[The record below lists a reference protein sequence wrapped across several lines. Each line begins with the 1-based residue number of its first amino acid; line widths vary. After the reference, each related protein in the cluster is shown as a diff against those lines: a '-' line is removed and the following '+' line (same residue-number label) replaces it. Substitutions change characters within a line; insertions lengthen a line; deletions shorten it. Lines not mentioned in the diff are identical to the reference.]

1 MANVNESTQQLEIQT
16 LLTARLYE
24 PRDKSLIDDIEFL
37 KMHPVTLYPKMWKE
51 IKSGRRV
58 VVNKMITT
66 AYCTFLALM
75 HQTETA
81 LIGDF
86 KYHHSGIGVG
96 VEAVGNTGLGTPV
109 EDARNIGTQVA
120 AGVTYTSVATTTYTA
135 GYCPAAIT
143 EHGLFNDPGAGGPP
157 VTGPT
162 LMDRSVFAAIN
173 VITGNQIEWTYVI
186 TFVAG
191 G

>member
-1 MANVNESTQQLEIQT
+1 MENENVGNIGVMRT
-16 LLTARLYE
+16 LLVARLFE
-24 PRDKSLIDDIEFL
+24 PKDKSLMNDTDFL
-37 KMHPVTLYPKMWKE
+37 KAHPVTLYPNMWKE
-51 IKSGRRV
+51 IKSGRRN
-58 VVNKMITT
+58 VVNKKITT

-86 KYHHSGIGVG
+86 KYHHSGTGGAGGEFITDVG
-96 VEAVGNTGLGTPV
+96 LVAPV
-109 EDARNIGTQVA
+109 ENARDIGTQVA
-120 AGVTYTSVATTTYTA
+120 AGVTYTSVATTTYTGA
-135 GYCPAAIT
+135 YAPCAIS
-143 EHGLFNDPGAGGPP
+143 EHGLFDAVGAGGPP

-162 LMDRSVFAAIN
+162 LMDRSTFADIN
-173 VITGNQIEWTYVI
+173 VITGNQIQWTFAI

>member
-1 MANVNESTQQLEIQT
+1 MANANESKLGYGT
-16 LLTARLYE
+16 LLVARLFE
-24 PRDKSLIDDIEFL
+24 PRDRSLMDDIEFL
-37 KMHPVTLYPKMWKE
+37 KAHPVTLYPKLWKE
-51 IKSGRRV
+51 IKSGRRR
-58 VVNKMITT
+58 VVNRKITT
-66 AYCTFLALM
+66 AYCTFIALM

-86 KYHHSGIGVG
+86 KYHHSGTGGAGGEFITD
-96 VEAVGNTGLGTPV
+96 TGLVSPV
-109 EDARNIGTQVA
+109 EDARNVGTQVA
-120 AGVTYTSVATTTYTA
+120 ATVTYTSVATTTYTG
-135 GYCPAAIT
+135 GYAPCAIS

-162 LMDRSVFAAIN
+162 LMDRSTFADIN
-173 VITGNQIEWTYVI
+173 VIAGNQIEWTYVI

>member
-1 MANVNESTQQLEIQT
+1 MSNESRSKMGPST
-16 LLTARLYE
+16 LLVARLFE
-24 PRDKSLIDDIEFL
+24 PRDKSLIEDIAFL
-37 KMHPVTLYPKMWKE
+37 KSHPVTSYPELWRE
-51 IKSGRRV
+51 IKSGCRK
-58 VVNKMITT
+58 VVNRKITT

-86 KYHHSGIGVG
+86 KYHHSGTGGAGGEFITDVG
-96 VEAVGNTGLGTPV
+96 LVTPV
-109 EDARNIGTQVA
+109 EAARDIGTQVA
-120 AGVTYTSVATTTYTA
+120 AGVKYTSVATTTYTGVYA
-135 GYCPAAIT
+135 PCAIS

-162 LMDRSVFAAIN
+162 LMDRSTFADIN
-173 VITGNQIEWTYVI
+173 VAVGNQIQWTFEI

>member
-1 MANVNESTQQLEIQT
+1 MSLEVRS
-16 LLTARLYE
+16 LLTTRLFE
-24 PRDKSLIDDIEFL
+24 VRDKSLMRDIEFL
-37 KMHPVTLYPKMWKE
+37 RNHPASRYPDLWMEK
-51 IKSGRRV
+51 ISGRRAV
-58 VVNKMITT
+58 DKVITT
-66 AYCTFLALM
+66 AYCTFIALM

-86 KYHHSGIGVG
+86 KYHYSGLNTDGDIEAIGD
-96 VEAVGNTGLGTPV
+96 TDLKYPV
-109 EDARNIGTQVA
+109 ENARDIGTQVA
-120 AGVTYTSVATTTYTA
+120 AGVTYTSVATTTYTDTR
-135 GYCPAAIT
+135 AIK

-162 LMDRSVFAAIN
+162 LLDRSVFAAIN
-173 VITGNQIEWTYVI
+173 VVVTNQIEWTYVI